1 MTQAPDQ
8 SAAGSPAATPDS
20 RVATAVEKPSA
31 PTEAASSA
39 RSVGFPRV
47 GTTSQ
52 VKPQPALVETST
64 LTLVDTLER
73 REHRTRDLLF
83 AAFCAL
89 GLVTV
94 FLLAVFAQETT
105 TAVIYD
111 VQTVFSQLLRR
122 VLVFPLQAFEGIVT
136 LALPLALMGRALLHK
151 DWWRSGQALIAL
163 ISAYLLSALFIYL
176 LQLPLFNQVH
186 NGMISYRNLNTYE
199 ILSPTYAA
207 LAAVILASGK
217 RQSKL
222 VKTSWWL
229 LGIVVGISVLRSAI
243 TLLAAVASVLLGLI
257 ASYLVLYIMGVASE
271 NATGVALARG
281 LRRCGVD
288 AVKVGVITP
297 RQAPVHAGV
306 VRTDS
311 QFVYTYNLR

>member
-31 PTEAASSA
+31 PAEAANSA
-39 RSVGFPRV
+39 RPVGFPRV

-52 VKPQPALVETST
+52 AEPQPTLVETST

-83 AAFCAL
+83 AGVCAL

-94 FLLAVFAQETT
+94 FLLAVFAQATT

-151 DWWRSGQALIAL
+151 DWWRSGQAQIAQ
-163 ISAYLLSALFIYL
+163 ISAYMLSALF
-176 LQLPLFNQVH
+176 
-186 NGMISYRNLNTYE
+186 T
-199 ILSPTYAA
+199 
-207 LAAVILASGK
+207 
-217 RQSKL
+217 
-222 VKTSWWL
+222 
-229 LGIVVGISVLRSAI
+229 
-243 TLLAAVASVLLGLI
+243 
-257 ASYLVLYIMGVASE
+257 
-271 NATGVALARG
+271 
-281 LRRCGVD
+281 
-288 AVKVGVITP
+288 
-297 RQAPVHAGV
+297 
-306 VRTDS
+306 
-311 QFVYTYNLR
+311 